1 MSRCIRSLAAVLV
14 VMVALAGAGLSAAQA
29 KGKSQK
35 SQSITGTLQKV
46 DGQTLTIQTS
56 KGVETV
62 MLASSARIRS
72 GTKTLAASDLP
83 AQSGSRVKV
92 TYRETNGHKEAQ
104 AVTVSSAAKAAATK
118 PAKTAPKK
126 PA

>member
-1 MSRCIRSLAAVLV
+1 MSRSIRSLAAVLV

-29 KGKSQK
+29 KGKL
-35 SQSITGTLQKV
+35 QSITGTLQKV

-72 GTKTLAASDLP
+72 GTKTLAASDLS